1 MEIYQNSWTGQIR
14 HLGIRIHHLGI
25 ENINKTRFF
34 SAISK
39 KRSTIDLI
47 QGSTILDRE
56 STILEKRSAILEQ
69 ESAILE
75 QESAILEQESAILD
89 QETDILDLSPN
100 MKMYEQGRV
109 KILLKLNQNLQL
121 SDICTW

>member
-75 QESAILEQESAILD
+75 QESAILD

-121 SDICTW
+121 SDICT

>member
-75 QESAILEQESAILD
+75 QESAILD

-121 SDICTW
+121 SDIHLIIKIHVMI